1 MKSDS
6 LAECNPD
13 PEASDEEPNAVE
25 SGSECAQLLAESDP
39 ESSDEDAS
47 AADPRTGTGNEY
59 HDPTCLQSGCKP
71 LCDWYQTS
79 PVRRCLRTVWRQVT
93 HRWHDLWYPEDYI
106 LTKPLGAGLAPTALK
121 RRKPES
127 SSGSG
132 SDSDFQTLPPIKPA
146 KPNKP
151 KGTPAAAKPAK
162 PMLPKVVTAATKRGK
177 DKVGPGPESL
187 ADAVSLEELVH
198 STSFAGDAAAMLLT
212 LSNEFVTTVLTP
224 QFAEAAHQA
233 GIPFRRGKEAA
244 DRNQIRLIVDM
255 SAMPKDLLRA
265 LNALAWLAYL
275 EEWCIKHP
283 TRDAVV
289 QIMCSPETAA
299 AVLLPETAVLAPKAA
314 AAVLLLHADPGMRDC
329 LQNGKR
335 SEVLVNLDAGGST
348 QFVVGTT
355 SALPNAASL
364 FTSRTGHACKAPVDS
379 LDNKWTTIR
388 DPHTVCLYLEP
399 VGKHKAP
406 HLLRMSLR
414 GYQILRQASSFD
426 GRLLGGNCFY
436 DGRPV
441 VHTGNPDQA
450 DGVTVRAANGSM
462 AQTCCSQDTSPCKM
476 QVLLA

>member
-1 MKSDS
+1 MVGWLVPPTHPPTHPPAGRDQPAPPTNLSF
-6 LAECNPD
+6 
-13 PEASDEEPNAVE
+13 
-25 SGSECAQLLAESDP
+25 LLHL
-39 ESSDEDAS
+39 
-47 AADPRTGTGNEY
+47 TY
-59 HDPTCLQSGCKP
+59 F
-71 LCDWYQTS
+71 
-79 PVRRCLRTVWRQVT
+79 
-93 HRWHDLWYPEDYI
+93 DL
-106 LTKPLGAGLAPTALK
+106 LT
-121 RRKPES
+121 
-127 SSGSG
+127 SSGARLRP
-132 SDSDFQTLPPIKPA
+132 SDRRDRPPPSRS
-146 KPNKP
+146 
-151 KGTPAAAKPAK
+151 
-162 PMLPKVVTAATKRGK
+162 VRK
-177 DKVGPGPESL
+177 DN
-187 ADAVSLEELVH
+187 LV
-198 STSFAGDAAAMLLT
+198 AGFL
-212 LSNEFVTTVLTP
+212 F
-224 QFAEAAHQA
+224 
-233 GIPFRRGKEAA
+233 
-244 DRNQIRLIVDM
+244 
-255 SAMPKDLLRA
+255 
-265 LNALAWLAYL
+265 AYL